1 MSWYHVAIC
10 SGVIRERQIYDPSA
24 RAQFSLLFSRVQAAS
39 GVNKQI
45 QIRLL
50 VCKIIFMLNI
60 STL

>member
-50 VCKIIFMLNI
+50 ICKTFFMFNI
-60 STL
+60 LTL